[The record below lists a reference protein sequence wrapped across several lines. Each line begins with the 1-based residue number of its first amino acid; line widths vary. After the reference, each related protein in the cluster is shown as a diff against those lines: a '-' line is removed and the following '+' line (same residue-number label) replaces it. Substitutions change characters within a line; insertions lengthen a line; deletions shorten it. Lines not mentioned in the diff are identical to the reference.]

1 MHAICGRPMMTRGV
15 VLAAA
20 LVLHA
25 TALLGQAYRAR
36 VRLPTHSQVI
46 ALDTL
51 AIRTELTAPAAEVF
65 AVTAAVLE
73 LELKIELKTRDS
85 TAGLV
90 GNLELVKMRTLGDA
104 LSRYLI
110 CGVGMTG
117 PNAELSHLPCRHRL
131 RRSAAREQNAA
142 RRRCHRRSAG
152 CARERKAACRVRFDR
167 RARGTRASY
176 RRCALRQC
184 AQIAARYEPR

>member
-1 MHAICGRPMMTRGV
+1 MHGINGRPMMTRGV
-15 VLAAA
+15 LLAAA

-25 TALLGQAYRAR
+25 TALSGQAYRAR

-51 AIRTELTAPAAEVF
+51 AIRTELAAPAAEVF

-90 GNLELVKMRTLGDA
+90 GNLELVKMRTLGRA
-104 LSRYLI
+104 PLSRYVS
-110 CGVGMTG
+110 CGSGMTG
-117 PNAELSHLPCRHRL
+117 LNADNYRIYLAVIAFVDPLPGNKTRL
-131 RRSAAREQNAA
+131 GVALTAGAQDVQGNAKQPVACGSTGALEGHVRRTVAAKFGIA
-142 RRRCHRRSAG
+142 
-152 CARERKAACRVRFDR
+152 ER
-167 RARGTRASY
+167 
-176 RRCALRQC
+176 
-184 AQIAARYEPR
+184 